1 MKKNKTNRVIILSSI
16 FTIMIVSLIIFVL
29 NYTKDSSSFSI
40 IEKNWINKNKNNVID
55 ISTYNDVP
63 IYGYNGE
70 GIIFS
75 FLEDFSKDYGISFN
89 RVSYFSDNNGNL
101 KDSAFRILN
110 YNDELSDNDILM
122 YEDEYVIVSK
132 EDKLLDDI
140 RNIDSAK
147 LGVFNNDISSVSYY
161 LYGVNNISYVPHD
174 NIDDLINS
182 MVDGNVE
189 YIALPNVMYM
199 DDILANDL
207 NIVYHISELKK
218 QYVLTVNNN
227 STLLSIMKKYN
238 NIYKDRDYD
247 NDYKDNFLKMFFK
260 SKNFSEEESRN
271 YNSSVYNYGYVV
283 NMPFENT
290 VNKEFVGTLSNY
302 LNGFIDLVDV
312 DIKITEY
319 DSINELKKALSNG
332 EVDLAFANYKTDG
345 LRIDTLLT
353 SSLFKEE
360 YVVLSKNSYIVNS
373 IRSLKGK
380 TVNVVENSYLHSYL
394 LNNSIAVKS
403 YKNTDDLLRN
413 IDNDSIVIMDYDTY
427 NYYKDKKFGKY
438 NIIYQGV
445 LDDEYRF
452 VVRDV
457 SKNKTF
463 YELFNYY
470 VGIINYKDIRYDY
483 NTDYILNSQSNWNI
497 LIRTLFIILGIT
509 ILLVVLLFLL
519 LNRKN
524 RKEKLKKENK
534 MKFIDVMTSL
544 KNRNYL
550 NYNIK
555 KWDDNVIY
563 PQAILIIDL
572 NNIKTINDSHGHEE
586 GDMVIKKAAGV
597 LLNSQMENTDI
608 IRTDGNE
615 FLVYMVGYDE
625 KSVIEYTRKLSKEL
639 KKLPYEYGA
648 SLGYSMILDDVKTI
662 DDAINEATI
671 LMREAKDK
679 DR

>member
-161 LYGVNNISYVPHD
+161 LSGVNNISYVPYD

>member
-110 YNDELSDNDILM
+110 YNDELADNDILM

>member
-16 FTIMIVSLIIFVL
+16 FIILIVSLIIFVL

-89 RVSYFSDNNGNL
+89 RVSYFSDNNSNL

-110 YNDELSDNDILM
+110 YNDKLSDNDILM

-140 RNIDSAK
+140 RDIDSAK

-161 LYGVNNISYVPHD
+161 LYGAYNISYVPYD
-174 NIDDLINS
+174 NIDDLINAI
-182 MVDGNVE
+182 VDGNVE

-238 NIYKDRDYD
+238 NIYKDRDYA

-360 YVVLSKNSYIVNS
+360 
-373 IRSLKGK
+373 
-380 TVNVVENSYLHSYL
+380 
-394 LNNSIAVKS
+394 
-403 YKNTDDLLRN
+403 
-413 IDNDSIVIMDYDTY
+413 
-427 NYYKDKKFGKY
+427 
-438 NIIYQGV
+438 
-445 LDDEYRF
+445 
-452 VVRDV
+452 
-457 SKNKTF
+457 
-463 YELFNYY
+463 
-470 VGIINYKDIRYDY
+470 
-483 NTDYILNSQSNWNI
+483 
-497 LIRTLFIILGIT
+497 
-509 ILLVVLLFLL
+509 
-519 LNRKN
+519 
-524 RKEKLKKENK
+524 
-534 MKFIDVMTSL
+534 
-544 KNRNYL
+544 
-550 NYNIK
+550 
-555 KWDDNVIY
+555 
-563 PQAILIIDL
+563 
-572 NNIKTINDSHGHEE
+572 
-586 GDMVIKKAAGV
+586 
-597 LLNSQMENTDI
+597 
-608 IRTDGNE
+608 
-615 FLVYMVGYDE
+615 
-625 KSVIEYTRKLSKEL
+625 
-639 KKLPYEYGA
+639 
-648 SLGYSMILDDVKTI
+648 
-662 DDAINEATI
+662 
-671 LMREAKDK
+671 
-679 DR
+679 